1 MKKVLIMILSFGLLA
16 GVSAQ
21 RHGIVGGGFRGG
33 GFRGGGYS
41 YSPRAVIGGGFY
53 SSFYPYYGYYNPL
66 YGYPQGYMN
75 NGRPSKLT
83 LKVEDIKSDYADRI
97 YSVRQD
103 KSLTGK
109 DRRQEIRELKKERD
123 QAVDDLESN
132 YHKRS

>member
-1 MKKVLIMILSFGLLA
+1 MKKVLIMILSFGLVA

-33 GFRGGGYS
+33 GYS
-41 YSPRAVIGGGFY
+41 YSPRVVIGGGFY
-53 SSFYPYYGYYNPL
+53 SPFYPYYGYYNPYYL
-66 YGYPQGYMN
+66 GYPGYAN

-83 LKVEDIKSDYADRI
+83 MKVEDIKSDYADRI

-109 DRRQEIRELKKERD
+109 DRRQQVRELKKERD
-123 QAVDDLESN
+123 QAIDDLESN